1 MRRATGSSPSL
12 QTQCL
17 RPLSILN
24 FRRRKMLQQP
34 ISPAGSQGPGQNTLR
49 VKGKAQRS
57 HQGFCNIMGVCE
69 RTKKKMGAIQTNDE
83 ALE

>member
-1 MRRATGSSPSL
+1 
-12 QTQCL
+12 
-17 RPLSILN
+17 
-24 FRRRKMLQQP
+24 MLQQP

-83 ALE
+83 